1 MARAAEHT
9 SPFGY
14 PQVSELAA
22 DFDLDSCYKVNRNRV
37 LPPNDSSSVSYFR
50 HDLEKST
57 S

>member
-1 MARAAEHT
+1 MARAAVQ
-9 SPFGY
+9 GY
-14 PQVSELAA
+14 PQVSELAI
-22 DFDLDSCYKVNRNRV
+22 DFALDSCYKVNRNRV